1 MVTQPNNS
9 KNTVTITD
17 PIVGI
22 DLGTTRSAVA
32 YVDFKG
38 DVKTLPNSEGDLIT
52 PSAVLF
58 EDGGVTVGKE
68 AIKAL
73 TVTPQ
78 LVALH
83 AKREMGN
90 PTYSKTINGQTYPPE
105 MIQSFVLGKLRRDAG
120 VKLGCEVTKAVVT
133 VPAYFNEPKRRATL
147 DAGKFAGLDV
157 RAVINEPTAA
167 AIAFGVD
174 RVSRIVGKQ
183 TVLVYD
189 LGGGT
194 FDVSVVEV
202 EGKKIRVLATD
213 GNSRL
218 GGIDWDKCLARWI
231 DAQFSVKHSI
241 KPSQSELGIEFLR
254 KEAEELKQ
262 SLSARKKAKV
272 RLSFQGKTI
281 DTEITRE
288 AFDEMTAHLL
298 DRTRFTVN
306 KVIKESKLEWI
317 ELDRILLVGGSTRM
331 PMVPEMLKRESG
343 IDPDASVSA
352 DEVVAHGAAIY
363 ASTLLESTDTEDG
376 LDFPSIT
383 DVNAHNLS
391 VLATEQKT
399 GRRVGHVMIAR
410 NTTLPASQI
419 TRFHTIRDNQ
429 PSVVVEVVEGGNT
442 TGLGGTKIG
451 RCVIDH
457 LPPHLAAGTPVDVA
471 FRYDLDGLIH
481 IEAILPTTGQRTE
494 MTIDRAAGLSGD
506 DRDKM
511 QDVFDALG
519 LND

>member
-1 MVTQPNNS
+1 MVGKTNPPKQKEI
-9 KNTVTITD
+9 KNQVTVTD

-22 DLGTTRSAVA
+22 DLGTTRSAIA
-32 YVDFKG
+32 YVDFTG
-38 DVKTLPNSEGDLIT
+38 EVKTLPNSEGDLVT

-73 TVTPQ
+73 TVTPSQ
-78 LVALH
+78 VAIH

-120 VKLGCEVTKAVVT
+120 VKLGCEVSKAVVT

-147 DAGKFAGLDV
+147 DAGAFAGLDV

-174 RVSRIVGKQ
+174 RVSRIVGSQ

-202 EGKKIRVLATD
+202 EGKKIHVLATD
-213 GNSRL
+213 GNARL
-218 GGIDWDKCLARWI
+218 GGIDWDKCLARWL

-241 KPSQSELGIEFLR
+241 KPSDSELGVEFLR
-254 KEAEELKQ
+254 KEAEELKH
-262 SLSARKKAKV
+262 SLSTRKKVKV
-272 RLSFQGKTI
+272 RLSFQGKAI
-281 DTEITRE
+281 DSQITRE
-288 AFDEMTAHLL
+288 EFDDMTAHLL
-298 DRTRFTVN
+298 DRTRFTVS

-331 PMVPEMLKRESG
+331 PMVPDMLKRESG
-343 IDPDASVSA
+343 LDPDASVSP

-363 ASTLLESTDTEDG
+363 ASTL
-376 LDFPSIT
+376 
-383 DVNAHNLS
+383 
-391 VLATEQKT
+391 
-399 GRRVGHVMIAR
+399 VGKH
-410 NTTLPASQI
+410 
-419 TRFHTIRDNQ
+419 
-429 PSVVVEVVEGGNT
+429 
-442 TGLGGTKIG
+442 
-451 RCVIDH
+451 
-457 LPPHLAAGTPVDVA
+457 
-471 FRYDLDGLIH
+471 
-481 IEAILPTTGQRTE
+481 
-494 MTIDRAAGLSGD
+494 
-506 DRDKM
+506 
-511 QDVFDALG
+511 
-519 LND
+519 